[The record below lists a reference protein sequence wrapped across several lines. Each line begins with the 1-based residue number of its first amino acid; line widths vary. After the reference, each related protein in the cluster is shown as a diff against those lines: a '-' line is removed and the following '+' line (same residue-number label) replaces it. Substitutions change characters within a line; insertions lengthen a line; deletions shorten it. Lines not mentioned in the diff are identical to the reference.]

1 MASNPAIVEIV
12 LKVKGVC
19 GKNVK
24 ETNHTHSMDF
34 SGSCKGW
41 YKVGPLL
48 VTNGVITPI
57 SRVITPV
64 THL

>member
-1 MASNPAIVEIV
+1 MGSRINRHQGFPGSGEN
-12 LKVKGVC
+12 GV
-19 GKNVK
+19 
-24 ETNHTHSMDF
+24 
-34 SGSCKGW
+34 SGRMPGGVFFAWISFKLG

-48 VTNGVITPI
+48 VINGVITPI

>member
-1 MASNPAIVEIV
+1 MDVEPKIRENPP
-12 LKVKGVC
+12 KWMVKIMG
-19 GKNVK
+19 NP
-24 ETNHTHSMDF
+24 
-34 SGSCKGW
+34 

-48 VTNGVITPI
+48 VINGAITPI